1 MDILKLTKPVKI
13 DGEEKTEIPY
23 DFDELNGT
31 HIQAAIKELQQ
42 HSIVPGM
49 VEIDTN
55 YHAAIFAQA
64 AGISF
69 ADVSRFKMKD
79 YNKAVILAR
88 NFLIEQSE
96 EDEQE

>member
-1 MDILKLTKPVKI
+1 MDILKLKKPAMI

-23 DFDELNGT
+23 DFDELTGKN
-31 HIQAAIKELQQ
+31 IQAAVAELRQYEL
-42 HSIVPGM
+42 VPGM

-69 ADVSRFKMKD
+69 GDVSNFKATD

-88 NFLIEQSE
+88 NFLIEQSA